1 MKQNKKKKIKGC
13 ACYGVNSIHPCFC
26 SPFSNK
32 DKPKQLKQA
41 DVSGSLLY
49 DKLAVII
56 QTKDGKIFQVALDK
70 EMSNALFYFKERL
83 QIY

>member
-32 DKPKQLKQA
+32 DKKPLKQA
-41 DVSGSLLY
+41 VVISKRQRPDRVTYNGI
-49 DKLAVII
+49 KLKAVC
-56 QTKDGKIFQVALDK
+56 
-70 EMSNALFYFKERL
+70 
-83 QIY
+83 